1 MALASIRRSPDRMP
15 SQYVFNDTSKPQLE
29 GLLAGS
35 RFNVQG
41 STFLT
46 RIPHTKQKDPAF

>member
-1 MALASIRRSPDRMP
+1 MP

-41 STFLT
+41 SKFLA